1 VIQDHKK
8 ELAGCA
14 TTKAIIS
21 FPADRAISMALAKKL
36 VKASL
41 KVMKDKCK

>member
-8 ELAGCA
+8 ELADCP
-14 TTKAIIS
+14 TTKGVVS
-21 FPADRAISMALAKKL
+21 FPANRAISMSLVKKL

-41 KVMKDKCK
+41 KVKEKSK